1 MTAEQLGE
9 NLDLSYRKYEPKEDD
24 QRINKMTPEQFAAE
38 RLVPVRAQQAPCPG
52 ANKSLYFL
60 QKQLSVQALSLRS
73 GRQLS
78 HKCVPQQ

>member
-38 RLVPVRAQQAPCPG
+38 RLVPVRAQQAPVLAPTTICICC
-52 ANKSLYFL
+52 LC
-60 QKQLSVQALSLRS
+60 
-73 GRQLS
+73 RQLS